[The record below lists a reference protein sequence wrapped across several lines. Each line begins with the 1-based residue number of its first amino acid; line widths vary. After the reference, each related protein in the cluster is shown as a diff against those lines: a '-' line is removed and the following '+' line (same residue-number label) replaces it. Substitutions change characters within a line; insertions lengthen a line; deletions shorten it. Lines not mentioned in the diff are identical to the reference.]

1 MKLFA
6 MKKYVLYRLFA
17 AFLMLAFLG
26 SVRAQSLKTFD
37 REVCAGASLFL
48 DGGLYRILTND
59 CEITSIKANG
69 TGPELYNGKP
79 DNRITLTASARYHI
93 SYKDQ
98 ANPGGTVA
106 YAQITVITPPSL
118 KITVSNPKPL
128 PTSFCKDTKVTLNA
142 TQSNTDVYWTIS
154 SDDTY
159 SKKGTSAE
167 FTLTE
172 SCRITAQS
180 YNACGFV
187 DSSIYFPVITG
198 PDLSNARLILNST
211 INGSF
216 CMDCG
221 FFPKAEEI
229 VLGATQGTVK
239 SSSITWEDGSSTE
252 ETIKAGSFSKK
263 VKVHAVVEQSAGT
276 CGASS
281 TVSRT
286 IDTVITLTVSG
297 GKDCKP
303 TMQTSV
309 SVKPCRD
316 GEVQLRNLNK
326 GACTIQGKP
335 TLAANPAHPKI
346 VIGEKTPFPYQEVN
360 SDIYRWNVRWE
371 NYAKTDAQPSLTAN
385 ASYSIA
391 CPYSKSKPSITGSLT
406 QKVNVTIDTSY
417 LTFKYEYCP
426 DGNADLEI
434 TGQENIV
441 TIKDVALVGVSGGFS
456 SMFNTVNQK
465 KHQWTCKSV
474 EAIKTALLDKYSPL
488 RIKVT
493 YEVKDGNCQFTLVRE
508 EVVNL
513 KQRNDCNMD
522 FELVPVPTSSQT
534 GDCIGVSRGFRLVNA
549 DNNVVADSVVVDPH
563 PVFTFKRT
571 SDKMGIEPHYAGAA
585 TISNRTGNITA
596 TIYFHTQGSAQPISM
611 TKEFEL
617 NVKSCKPELNGKIEI
632 NNNEDIRCPMCPGA
646 VFTGV
651 ISFKNPSTV
660 RNMCRVDFVSTS
672 DARAGS
678 YNKWNSATPEFV
690 IWQYLFDDMDYR
702 LKVTYNEGDSV
713 YVIDNLAFANS
724 NITLGGARNV
734 GESATNTSI
743 KLADICSL
751 KTDVKQG
758 DSVCAGEWLDLYVYS
773 ENLFEEL
780 QTIEWENKNI
790 KPASGTD
797 AAGREDWE
805 YTFRYGT
812 NLGTTG
818 KKTIKRFHYQVQAE
832 GSGIYAFK
840 LQSKIR
846 ESVFERKDTIRV
858 AILEKPRIFIQDTV
872 YACENAGLDLW
883 KYVDSA
889 AVDVKTCTAPGG
901 LVISKATDKDFRV
914 ATATLRYN
922 CTNTTWTE
930 RITIRTDAEVYNAF
944 IPDAAYCPGDQ
955 VELNAKTN
963 GRVTWTRRRMLEGG
977 GLSQADT
984 LVANGENKVIFDDM
998 GESSQLYTVTAR
1010 TGCNQ
1015 PPFQTVQFWANV
1027 KKGPDFLIWNT
1038 FACGSL
1044 TVELEAA
1051 VYDASVTGPIS
1062 WKVDGQPVSPPY
1074 VVKSPDPSRDYTMKV
1089 EGMVTGTIAGVND
1102 CPTYDTAEIRFYAS
1116 PVVVIQG
1123 KNSTGTL
1130 CVDGDVSARIQAQ
1143 GEASNQ
1149 YAWYMKGNPATPIGT
1164 GTVLNR
1170 AFDKDTLLYVVA
1182 ANGGSC
1188 TAADSV
1194 RIVLN
1199 GKKRAVADTTVCVG
1213 SSFSMS
1219 MPEQEDVTYEW
1230 YTPDGDLLCPCR
1242 IVHLDDFS
1250 LADAGEYVVEIER
1263 KGCAIS
1269 QVIPISTYPVP
1280 DMDFGTTEDPVRV
1293 CAGSPLVLRMQPKID
1308 GKVMSGYF
1316 VWTDPAGTELLAGD
1330 GKNTYVKDQALMV
1343 DRGMYKVAVTLQNGC
1358 THSAS
1363 LNVRVDEHT
1372 QPDFSLQPYY
1382 CAGDTAVL
1390 NTVYQGEG
1398 SSYEWFSE
1406 SGRRLGPAAD
1416 LYQTSLSG
1424 LEPRDSGPLYLVVVR
1439 GACHDTAFRDM
1450 EVRERPTADLTVQG
1464 GKLLNGEL
1472 YFCEGDAAAIV
1483 LKSTSPG
1490 DAIKWTLPNGTTL
1503 VDVDAW
1509 RAESVMKAEGGKY
1522 TVAVDRNGCASE
1534 EASVNLDVRIVPVLI
1549 LQDTFLCQG
1558 REVVVNVANAA
1569 YPDAV
1574 YAWRELS
1581 VQAPEVSLTAAGEYH
1596 IVMDLRG
1603 CTDEG
1608 SFLLTER
1615 PVPEWT
1621 FPTDTSICNRD
1632 SLLLQGPEGADN
1644 YLWQDGSG
1652 QTWFLVR
1659 NAGLYTLTVTDSGC
1673 ANEKSVYVE
1682 TEFCSPVFFPSAF
1695 TPNGDG
1701 INDAFGPISLAEEG
1715 ELQYAF
1721 YVYGANGELVFRSTD
1736 IKRSWDGTF
1745 KGKPCPAGIYTYRCK
1760 IIVVESGRDLSRIGT
1775 VHLLR

>member
-1 MKLFA
+1 MKRCF
-6 MKKYVLYRLFA
+6 VYRLFA

-48 DGGLYRILTND
+48 DGGLYQILTND

-79 DNRITLTASARYHI
+79 DNRITLTASARYQI

-98 ANPGGTVA
+98 SNPGGTVA

-128 PTSFCKDTKVTLNA
+128 PASFCKDTKVTLNA

-221 FFPKAEEI
+221 FFPRAEEI

-239 SSSITWEDGSSTE
+239 TSSITWEDGSTTE

-281 TVSRT
+281 TVSRA
-286 IDTVITLTVSG
+286 IDTVITLTVAG

-326 GACTIQGKP
+326 GSCTIQGKP

-346 VIGEKTPFPYQEVN
+346 VIGEKTPFPYQEAN

-391 CPYSKSKPSITGSLT
+391 CPYSKSKPSITGSLI
-406 QKVNVTIDTSY
+406 QKVNVVIDTAYIS
-417 LTFKYEYCP
+417 FKYEYCP
-426 DGNADLEI
+426 DGKADLEI
-434 TGQENIV
+434 KGQENIV

-456 SMFNTVNQK
+456 SMFSTTDTKN
-465 KHQWTCKSV
+465 HQWTCVSV
-474 EAIKTALLDKYSPL
+474 DAIKTSLLDKYSPL

-522 FELVPVPTSSQT
+522 FELVSIK
-534 GDCIGVSRGFRLVNA
+534 DAEMCIGVSRNFRLVNA
-549 DNNVVADSVVVDPH
+549 DNNVVADSVVVEPH
-563 PVFTFKRT
+563 PVFTFKQT
-571 SDKMGIEPHYAGAA
+571 SDKMGIEPYYAGAA
-585 TISNRTGNITA
+585 TIFNQTGNITA
-596 TIYFHTQGSAQPISM
+596 TIYFHMQGSAQPISM
-611 TKEFEL
+611 TKDFKL
-617 NVKSCKPELNGKIEI
+617 NVNSCKPEFGGKVEI
-632 NNNEDIRCPMCPGA
+632 NNNETVRCPMCPGA
-646 VFTGV
+646 VFTGT
-651 ISFKNPSTV
+651 IRFTNPTTAQD
-660 RNMCRVDFVSTS
+660 RCKVDFVSTS
-672 DARAGS
+672 ETRADS
-678 YNKWNSATPEFV
+678 KRNKWNGNLPQFV
-690 IWQYLFDDMDYR
+690 VYQYLFGDMDYR

-751 KTDVKQG
+751 KTDVKPG

-797 AAGREDWE
+797 AVGREDWE

-858 AILEKPRIFIQDTV
+858 AILAKPRIFIQDTV
-872 YACENAGLDLW
+872 YTCENSGLDLW

-922 CTNTTWTE
+922 CTNTTWSE

-944 IPDAAYCPGDQ
+944 IPDAEYCPGET
-955 VELNAKTN
+955 VTLNAKTN
-963 GRVTWTRRRMLEGG
+963 GRVTWTRRQLLDGG

-984 LVANGENKVIFDDM
+984 LVADGENKILSDQM

-1010 TGCNQ
+1010 TGCNK
-1015 PPFQTVQFWANV
+1015 PPFQTVQFWANAKPVPEVNIIDNSACRPEPLVLQTAPFDAAEVDSAKDV
-1027 KKGPDFLIWNT
+1027 KWYVNGAAYALPTVPPADKVTVRCEVTGKNGCGNSAEITMHSYDAPTIKIGIQGNPGFTGKIYCATQNEAIHFTARGADSYAWSSKAGATASSASEYIFNVLTDDVLYLVGAESQKGCQTKDSVSIVLKPKAEVQSDTI
-1038 FACGSL
+1038 ACLGEMIYIEPVGEADVNLSL
-1044 TVELEAA
+1044 TDPAGAQCSCAWIYVPNYLPEDTGIYVFKFNRNGCEESREVHLRMYPIPAFDFTETEFCEDDNLKLDVNTGLTSDWLRQSRFIWSKEGTELQNKVGNSAYTGGKLALSDAGDYELEIQVNRCINNAT
-1051 VYDASVTGPIS
+1051 VNVRVDAHSHPAFPVDSFYCEGSDFVT
-1062 WKVDGQPVSPPY
+1062 D
-1074 VVKSPDPSRDYTMKV
+1074 
-1089 EGMVTGTIAGVND
+1089 
-1102 CPTYDTAEIRFYAS
+1102 AE
-1116 PVVVIQG
+1116 
-1123 KNSTGTL
+1123 N
-1130 CVDGDVSARIQAQ
+1130 Q
-1143 GEASNQ
+1143 GEGA
-1149 YAWYMKGNPATPIGT
+1149 
-1164 GTVLNR
+1164 
-1170 AFDKDTLLYVVA
+1170 
-1182 ANGGSC
+1182 
-1188 TAADSV
+1188 
-1194 RIVLN
+1194 
-1199 GKKRAVADTTVCVG
+1199 
-1213 SSFSMS
+1213 
-1219 MPEQEDVTYEW
+1219 TYEW
-1230 YTPDGDLLCPCR
+1230 YSVNRPHMGT
-1242 IVHLDDFS
+1242 S
-1250 LADAGEYVVEIER
+1250 
-1263 KGCAIS
+1263 AI
-1269 QVIPISTYPVP
+1269 TK
-1280 DMDFGTTEDPVRV
+1280 
-1293 CAGSPLVLRMQPKID
+1293 L
-1308 GKVMSGYF
+1308 
-1316 VWTDPAGTELLAGD
+1316 EL
-1330 GKNTYVKDQALMV
+1330 
-1343 DRGMYKVAVTLQNGC
+1343 
-1358 THSAS
+1358 
-1363 LNVRVDEHT
+1363 
-1372 QPDFSLQPYY
+1372 
-1382 CAGDTAVL
+1382 
-1390 NTVYQGEG
+1390 
-1398 SSYEWFSE
+1398 
-1406 SGRRLGPAAD
+1406 
-1416 LYQTSLSG
+1416 
-1424 LEPRDSGPLYLVVVR
+1424 
-1439 GACHDTAFRDM
+1439 
-1450 EVRERPTADLTVQG
+1450 
-1464 GKLLNGEL
+1464 GEL
-1472 YFCEGDAAAIV
+1472 
-1483 LKSTSPG
+1483 
-1490 DAIKWTLPNGTTL
+1490 
-1503 VDVDAW
+1503 
-1509 RAESVMKAEGGKY
+1509 
-1522 TVAVDRNGCASE
+1522 
-1534 EASVNLDVRIVPVLI
+1534 
-1549 LQDTFLCQG
+1549 
-1558 REVVVNVANAA
+1558 
-1569 YPDAV
+1569 
-1574 YAWRELS
+1574 
-1581 VQAPEVSLTAAGEYH
+1581 
-1596 IVMDLRG
+1596 
-1603 CTDEG
+1603 
-1608 SFLLTER
+1608 
-1615 PVPEWT
+1615 
-1621 FPTDTSICNRD
+1621 
-1632 SLLLQGPEGADN
+1632 
-1644 YLWQDGSG
+1644 
-1652 QTWFLVR
+1652 
-1659 NAGLYTLTVTDSGC
+1659 
-1673 ANEKSVYVE
+1673 
-1682 TEFCSPVFFPSAF
+1682 
-1695 TPNGDG
+1695 
-1701 INDAFGPISLAEEG
+1701 
-1715 ELQYAF
+1715 
-1721 YVYGANGELVFRSTD
+1721 
-1736 IKRSWDGTF
+1736 
-1745 KGKPCPAGIYTYRCK
+1745 
-1760 IIVVESGRDLSRIGT
+1760 
-1775 VHLLR
+1775 